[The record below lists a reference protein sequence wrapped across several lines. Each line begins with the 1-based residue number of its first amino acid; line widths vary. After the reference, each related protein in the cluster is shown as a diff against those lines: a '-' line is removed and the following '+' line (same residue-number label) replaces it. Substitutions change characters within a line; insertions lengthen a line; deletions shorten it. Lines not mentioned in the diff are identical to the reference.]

1 MPYWFWILLWVAL
14 CAVALLFVIF
24 LGWRIFR
31 AFMATL
37 AEFEQAAA
45 KFEPLAATA
54 PDAPDA
60 GGEALVPGI
69 FLDPEEVRTDYAEG
83 KYRRRQA
90 RRERRVAR
98 RQARGQRQSLRD
110 IGLT

>member
-1 MPYWFWILLWVAL
+1 MPFWFWILLWVAL

-45 KFEPLAATA
+45 KFQPPPAAG
-54 PDAPDA
+54 PDAPDT
-60 GGEALVPGI
+60 GIEAFVPAV
-69 FLDPEEVRTDYAEG
+69 FLDPGQARADFTEG
-83 KYRRRQA
+83 KDRRRQA
-90 RRERRVAR
+90 RRDRRVAR
-98 RQARGQRQSLRD
+98 RAARGQRQSLSD